1 MIHARTRPAWLA
13 LLAACGLPAWAGA
26 ETVIFR
32 NDCRVPIVVQA
43 ATVQRGMLKRDQCL
57 LRPGEST
64 NKMPLDTD
72 KIITVCDGK
81 TGQVLFR
88 DALRIS
94 KTPLHYS
101 IAPDPR
107 MPGRVRMVP
116 IRPPAG
122 PNRSMP
128 KR

>member
-1 MIHARTRPAWLA
+1 MIDARTRPAWLA
-13 LLAACGLPAWAGA
+13 LLTACGLPAWAGA

-72 KIITVCDGK
+72 KIITVCDSK

-94 KTPLHYS
+94 KTPLHFS
-101 IAPDPR
+101 IVPDQR

-116 IRPPAG
+116 VRPKGA
-122 PNRSMP
+122 PNPSMP